1 MRNSS
6 PPNAGFRRHV
16 RTAIALTASLA
27 SSLALSG
34 PFEDA
39 IAAKNGGDY
48 SRAFPILQRL
58 AFQGNEEAQ
67 FQLSLMYLQGQGVK
81 PSAKDAYRWLSQS
94 ARRGNPEAQSNLGV
108 LYARGRY
115 IPQDTVKAY
124 VWFSLAVRMG
134 NRDASTNLDAV
145 RRKMNSEQI
154 AAGNAALLICDA
166 KGLNQCE

>member
-67 FQLSLMYLQGQGVK
+67 FQLSLMYLH
-81 PSAKDAYRWLSQS
+81 PA
-94 ARRGNPEAQSNLGV
+94 P
-108 LYARGRY
+108 
-115 IPQDTVKAY
+115 
-124 VWFSLAVRMG
+124 RMH
-134 NRDASTNLDAV
+134 T
-145 RRKMNSEQI
+145 
-154 AAGNAALLICDA
+154 AG
-166 KGLNQCE
+166 